1 VKRIM
6 MLSVLNMLIG
16 CALLYMSLGD
26 PVFTIPCAVV
36 FGLGYSGTFTMI
48 QLYIINLF
56 GGAAYG
62 TILGILSFIDTIAA
76 SLGVAILGSMRKS
89 GGSYHQAFLLML
101 MLTLI
106 SLAATYYIN
115 QRAGNKKI
123 LLP

>member
-1 VKRIM
+1 
-6 MLSVLNMLIG
+6 
-16 CALLYMSLGD
+16 
-26 PVFTIPCAVV
+26 
-36 FGLGYSGTFTMI
+36 
-48 QLYIINLF
+48 
-56 GGAAYG
+56 
-62 TILGILSFIDTIAA
+62 
-76 SLGVAILGSMRKS
+76 MRKS